1 MSLPEAYYKWF
12 MRKSTFPLLCFAIQI
27 LLAGSAFASAG
38 EFQKPP
44 SKEEIDSIFQEGF
57 AKSAERLESKFAR
70 NYKPSS
76 IGFSLNSETTNFTAW
91 LDLWRWC
98 KIFAAL
104 SEEEAAKHTGS
115 GLAKELLGDSSI
127 SRMFFSTLS
136 EKDSVPRVL
145 DNLDSIRAAHPQEW
159 KEYGSLAIAI
169 AVVND
174 VPVPQG
180 WPHHQVAP
188 ALVPVSILPVDR
200 QFPRWVAA
208 NEARQLLV
216 DPRKLS
222 PSQLKFVVDA
232 FITDDELLWARKNV
246 RLTRSTFER
255 AYFQINYSHARLQA
269 QQYDWTGGSY
279 TLGAIRKQ
287 GGICVDQAYYASM
300 AGKALGLP
308 TLFFTGQ
315 GSDGGHAWFGYMRSD
330 DRWKIDCGR
339 YSQHNYAT
347 GEALDPQTWQPISD
361 HELELLAARF
371 RDKPEFA
378 ASMNTL
384 AVAEILEKS
393 GDNPRAGQ
401 SYEKAIQLCP
411 QNADAWSAAAGFLQR
426 RGAPAKER
434 ILFHER
440 AKTQFVNQA
449 DLKVLHQQALIAIY
463 QEQGDADSVKKIEQQ
478 ILSQNKR
485 RRSDLSVNMAANQ
498 INAMLAEENMAEAEK
513 LFRRQVH
520 SLSQTGG
527 GNFYYDVA
535 EPYIRVLIQKGDK
548 NEARRNIDLIRRKLA
563 PQAGGIL
570 DAAINELETAA
581 K

>member
-1 MSLPEAYYKWF
+1 MH
-12 MRKSTFPLLCFAIQI
+12 KSTFPLLCFAIQI
-27 LLAGSAFASAG
+27 LLVGWVFASER

-57 AKSAERLESKFAR
+57 TKSAERLESKFAR
-70 NYKPSS
+70 NDKPSS
-76 IGFSLNSETTNFTAW
+76 IGFSLNSETTNFTSW

-115 GLAKELLGDSSI
+115 GLAKELLGDPSI

-136 EKDSVPRVL
+136 EQDSVPRVL
-145 DNLDSIRAAHPQEW
+145 DNLESIRAAQPQEW
-159 KEYGSLAIAI
+159 KAYGSLAIAI

-188 ALVPVSILPVDR
+188 ALVPVSILPVDQ
-200 QFPRWVAA
+200 QFLRWVAA
-208 NEARQLLV
+208 NEARQLLL

-255 AYFQINYSHARLQA
+255 AYFQINYSHERLQA

-378 ASMNTL
+378 ASMNAL

-393 GDNPRAGQ
+393 GDNPRAGKA
-401 SYEKAIQLCP
+401 YEKAIQLCP

-535 EPYIRVLIQKGDK
+535 EPYIRVLIQKGEK

-570 DAAINELETAA
+570 DAAMNELETGA

>member
-1 MSLPEAYYKWF
+1 VL
-12 MRKSTFPLLCFAIQI
+12 RNVFPLLCVAIQV
-27 LLAGSAFASAG
+27 LLIWPTFGSVGDFR
-38 EFQKPP
+38 KPP
-44 SKEEIDSIFQEGF
+44 AKEEMEAIFQEGF
-57 AKSAERLESKFAR
+57 AKAVERLESKFTQ
-70 NYKPSS
+70 NYNPSS
-76 IGFSLNSETTNFTAW
+76 IGLSLNSETTNFTAW

-104 SEEEAAKHTGS
+104 SEEEASKHIES
-115 GLAKELLGDSSI
+115 GLAKELLSDPTV
-127 SRMFFSTLS
+127 SRLFFSTLS
-136 EKDSVPRVL
+136 DQDSVPRVL
-145 DNLDSIRAAHPQEW
+145 ENLSSIRKAHPQNFR
-159 KEYGSLAIAI
+159 EYTSLAIAI

-174 VPVPQG
+174 VPLPQG
-180 WPHHQVAP
+180 WPHHQVA
-188 ALVPVSILPVDR
+188 AELVPINILPVDQ
-200 QFPRWVAA
+200 QFSRWVAA
-208 NEARQLLV
+208 NETRHLLL
-216 DPRKLS
+216 DPRKLF

-232 FITDDELLWARKNV
+232 FITDEELAWARKNV
-246 RLTRSTFER
+246 RLTRSTFEK
-255 AYFQINYSHARLQA
+255 AYFQINYSHERLNA
-269 QQYDWTGGSY
+269 QQYDWTSGPY
-279 TLGAIRKQ
+279 TLGAIRKA

-300 AGKALGLP
+300 SGKALGLP

-330 DRWKIDCGR
+330 DRWEIDCGR

-361 HELELLAARF
+361 HELELIAARF

-393 GDNPRAGQ
+393 GGNPRAGDA
-401 SYEKAIQLCP
+401 YEKAIQLCP
-411 QNADAWSAAAGFLQR
+411 QNADAWSATAGFLQR

-463 QEQGDADSVKKIEQQ
+463 QEQGDSDSVKKIEQQ

-498 INAMLAEENMAEAEK
+498 INAMVAEGDMAEAEK

-535 EPYIRVLIQKGDK
+535 EPYIRVLIEKGDK
-548 NEARRNIDLIRRKLA
+548 NEARRNINLIRRKLA

-570 DAAINELETAA
+570 DAAMNELETAA
-581 K
+581 N

>member
-1 MSLPEAYYKWF
+1 MH
-12 MRKSTFPLLCFAIQI
+12 KSTFPLLYFAIQI
-27 LLAGSAFASAG
+27 LLVGSAFASAG

-76 IGFSLNSETTNFTAW
+76 IGLSLNSETTNFTAW

-98 KIFAAL
+98 KTFATL
-104 SEEEAAKHTGS
+104 SEEEAAKRTGS
-115 GLAKELLGDSSI
+115 GLAKELLSDPSI

-136 EKDSVPRVL
+136 EQDSVPRVL
-145 DNLDSIRAAHPQEW
+145 DNLDSIRAAHPQKW
-159 KEYGSLAIAI
+159 KEYSSLAIAI

-180 WPHHQVAP
+180 WPHHQVP
-188 ALVPVSILPVDR
+188 PQLVPVSIVPVDQ
-200 QFPRWVAA
+200 QFSRWVAA
-208 NEARQLLV
+208 NEARQLLL

-246 RLTRSTFER
+246 RLTRSTFEK
-255 AYFQINYSHARLQA
+255 AYFQINYSHERLQA
-269 QQYDWTGGSY
+269 QQYDWTGGPY

-330 DRWKIDCGR
+330 DQWEIDCGR

-401 SYEKAIQLCP
+401 AYEKAIQLCP
-411 QNADAWSAAAGFLQR
+411 QNADAWSATASFLQR

-485 RRSDLSVNMAANQ
+485 KRSDLSVNMAANQ
-498 INAMLAEENMAEAEK
+498 LNAMVAEGNMAEAEK

-535 EPYIRVLIQKGDK
+535 EPYIRVLIEKGDK

-570 DAAINELETAA
+570 DAAMNELETAA

>member
-1 MSLPEAYYKWF
+1 MH
-12 MRKSTFPLLCFAIQI
+12 KSTFPLLCFAIQI

-44 SKEEIDSIFQEGF
+44 SKEEIDSIFQDGF
-57 AKSAERLESKFAR
+57 AKSAERLESKFAQ

-76 IGFSLNSETTNFTAW
+76 IGLSLNSETTNFTAW

-98 KIFAAL
+98 KTFATL
-104 SEEEAAKHTGS
+104 SEEEAAKHAGS
-115 GLAKELLGDSSI
+115 GLAKELLGDPAI

-136 EKDSVPRVL
+136 EQDSVPRVL
-145 DNLDSIRAAHPQEW
+145 DNLDSIRAAHRQKW
-159 KEYGSLAIAI
+159 KEFSSLAIAI

-188 ALVPVSILPVDR
+188 QLVPVSILPVDQ
-200 QFPRWVAA
+200 QFSRWVTA
-208 NEARQLLV
+208 NEARQLLL

-246 RLTRSTFER
+246 RLTRSTFEK
-255 AYFQINYSHARLQA
+255 AYFQINYSHERLQA
-269 QQYDWTGGSY
+269 QQYDWTGGPY

-330 DRWKIDCGR
+330 DQWEIDCGR

-347 GEALDPQTWQPISD
+347 GQALDPQTWQPISD

-401 SYEKAIQLCP
+401 AYEKAIQLCP
-411 QNADAWSAAAGFLQR
+411 QNADAWSATASFLQR

-485 RRSDLSVNMAANQ
+485 KRSDLSVNMAANQ
-498 INAMLAEENMAEAEK
+498 LNAMVAEGNMAEAEK

-535 EPYIRVLIQKGDK
+535 EPYIRVLIEKGDK

-570 DAAINELETAA
+570 DAAMNELETAA

>member
-1 MSLPEAYYKWF
+1 MLKNA
-12 MRKSTFPLLCFAIQI
+12 FPLLCLAIQ
-27 LLAGSAFASAG
+27 LLLVWPTFASAG
-38 EFQKPP
+38 DFQKPP
-44 SKEEIDSIFQEGF
+44 AKEEIASIFQEGF
-57 AKSAERLESKFAR
+57 AKSVERLESKFAQ

-76 IGFSLNSETTNFTAW
+76 IGLSLNSETSNFTAW

-104 SEEEAAKHTGS
+104 SEEEASKHIES
-115 GLAKELLGDSSI
+115 GLAKELFSDPGV

-136 EKDSVPRVL
+136 EQDSVPRVL
-145 DNLDSIRAAHPQEW
+145 ENLSSIRTAHPQKF
-159 KEYGSLAIAI
+159 KEYASLAVAI

-174 VPVPQG
+174 VPPPQG
-180 WPHHQVAP
+180 WPHHQVASE
-188 ALVPVSILPVDR
+188 LVPISILPVDQ
-200 QFPRWVAA
+200 QFSRWVVA
-208 NEARQLLV
+208 NEARQLLL

-222 PSQLKFVVDA
+222 PLQLKFVVDA
-232 FITDDELLWARKNV
+232 LITDDELAWARKNV
-246 RLTRSTFER
+246 RLTRSTFEK
-255 AYFQINYSHARLQA
+255 AYFQINYSHERLKA
-269 QQYDWTGGSY
+269 QQYDWTGGLY
-279 TLGAIRKQ
+279 TLGAIRKA

-330 DRWKIDCGR
+330 DQWEIDCGR

-393 GDNPRAGQ
+393 GDNSKAGQ
-401 SYEKAIQLCP
+401 AYEKAIQLCP
-411 QNADAWSAAAGFLQR
+411 KNADAWSATAAFLQR

-440 AKTQFVNQA
+440 AKTQFANQA
-449 DLKVLHQQALIAIY
+449 DLKVLHQQALISIY
-463 QEQGDADSVKKIEQQ
+463 QEQGDLESVKKIEQQ
-478 ILSQNKR
+478 ILSQNRSK
-485 RRSDLSVNMAANQ
+485 RSDLSVNMAADQ
-498 INAMLAEENMAEAEK
+498 LSALLEAGNMAEAEK

-535 EPYIRVLIQKGDK
+535 QPYIRVLIEKGDK
-548 NEARRNIDLIRRKLA
+548 SEARRSIDLVRRKLA
-563 PQAGGIL
+563 PQPGGIL
-570 DAAINELETAA
+570 DVSMNELETAT

>member
-1 MSLPEAYYKWF
+1 MLKNAF
-12 MRKSTFPLLCFAIQI
+12 TLLGFAIQI
-27 LLAGSAFASAG
+27 LLVWPTFAIAGD
-38 EFQKPP
+38 FQKPP
-44 SKEEIDSIFQEGF
+44 TKEEMESIFQEGF
-57 AKSAERLESKFAR
+57 AKSVQHLESKFAQ

-76 IGFSLNSETTNFTAW
+76 IGLSLTSETSNFTSW

-104 SEEEAAKHTGS
+104 SEDEAAKQIES
-115 GLAKELLGDSSI
+115 GLARELLSDPI
-127 SRMFFSTLS
+127 VSRMFFSTLS
-136 EKDSVPRVL
+136 EQDFVPRVL
-145 DNLDSIRAAHPQEW
+145 ENLISIRAAHPQ
-159 KEYGSLAIAI
+159 KFREYASLAIAI

-180 WPHHQVAP
+180 WPHHQVA
-188 ALVPVSILPVDR
+188 AGLVPVNILPVDQ
-200 QFPRWVAA
+200 QFSRWVAA
-208 NEARQLLV
+208 NEARQLLL

-232 FITDDELLWARKNV
+232 FITDDELAWARKNV
-246 RLTRSTFER
+246 RLTRSTFEK
-255 AYFQINYSHARLQA
+255 AYFQINYSHERLKA
-269 QQYDWTGGSY
+269 QQYDWTSGPY
-279 TLGAIRKQ
+279 TLGAIRKE

-330 DRWKIDCGR
+330 DQWEIDCGR
-339 YSQHNYAT
+339 YSQHNYAI

-361 HELELLAARF
+361 HELELLAAHF

-384 AVAEILEKS
+384 AVADILEKS
-393 GDNPRAGQ
+393 GDNPKAGQ
-401 SYEKAIQLCP
+401 AYEKAIQLCP
-411 QNADAWSAAAGFLQR
+411 RNADAWSAAASFLQR

-434 ILFHER
+434 ILLHER
-440 AKTQFVNQA
+440 AKTQFANQA
-449 DLKVLHQQALIAIY
+449 DLKVLPQQSLISIY
-463 QEQGDADSVKKIEQQ
+463 QEQGDLDSVKKIEQQ
-478 ILSQNKR
+478 IVSQNR
-485 RRSDLSVNMAANQ
+485 RKRSDLSINMAADQ
-498 INAMLAEENMAEAEK
+498 LTAMLEAGNMAEAEK

-535 EPYIRVLIQKGDK
+535 EPYIRLLIEKGDTS
-548 NEARRNIDLIRRKLA
+548 EARRSIDLVRRKLA
-563 PQAGGIL
+563 PQQGGIL
-570 DAAINELETAA
+570 DAAMSELEKAA

>member
-1 MSLPEAYYKWF
+1 M
-12 MRKSTFPLLCFAIQI
+12 
-27 LLAGSAFASAG
+27 
-38 EFQKPP
+38 
-44 SKEEIDSIFQEGF
+44 
-57 AKSAERLESKFAR
+57 
-70 NYKPSS
+70 
-76 IGFSLNSETTNFTAW
+76 
-91 LDLWRWC
+91 
-98 KIFAAL
+98 
-104 SEEEAAKHTGS
+104 
-115 GLAKELLGDSSI
+115 
-127 SRMFFSTLS
+127 
-136 EKDSVPRVL
+136 PRVL
-145 DNLDSIRAAHPQEW
+145 DNLDSIRMAHPQKW
-159 KEYGSLAIAI
+159 KEYGGLAIAI

-188 ALVPVSILPVDR
+188 QLVPVSILPVDQ
-200 QFPRWVAA
+200 QFSRWVTA
-208 NEARQLLV
+208 NEARQLLL

-246 RLTRSTFER
+246 RLTRSTFEK
-255 AYFQINYSHARLQA
+255 AYFQINYSHERLQA
-269 QQYDWTGGSY
+269 QQYDWTGGPY

-330 DRWKIDCGR
+330 DQWEIDCGR

-401 SYEKAIQLCP
+401 AYEKAIQLCP
-411 QNADAWSAAAGFLQR
+411 QNADAWSATADFLQR
-426 RGAPAKER
+426 REAPAKER

-485 RRSDLSVNMAANQ
+485 KRSDLSVNMAANQ
-498 INAMLAEENMAEAEK
+498 LNAMVAEGNMAEAEK

-535 EPYIRVLIQKGDK
+535 EPYIRVLIEKGDK
-548 NEARRNIDLIRRKLA
+548 NKARRNIDLIRRKLA

-570 DAAINELETAA
+570 DAAMNELETAA

>member
-1 MSLPEAYYKWF
+1 MKNL
-12 MRKSTFPLLCFAIQI
+12 FPFLCLSI
-27 LLAGSAFASAG
+27 LLLLAQPTFAGAWD
-38 EFQKPP
+38 FQKPP
-44 SKEEIDSIFQEGF
+44 AKEDIEAIFQDGF
-57 AKSAERLESKFAR
+57 AQSSERLESKFAG

-76 IGFSLNSETTNFTAW
+76 IGLSLNSETSNFTAW

-98 KIFAAL
+98 KIFSAL
-104 SEEEAAKHTGS
+104 GEEDSAKHIGS
-115 GLAKELLGDSSI
+115 GLAKELFNDPQA
-127 SRMFFSTLS
+127 SRLFFSTLS
-136 EKDSVPRVL
+136 EQDSIPRVL
-145 DNLDSIRAAHPQEW
+145 DILGSIRAAHPQKF
-159 KEYGSLAIAI
+159 KEYASLAVAI

-174 VPVPQG
+174 APIPRG
-180 WPHHQVAP
+180 WPHHQVSP
-188 ALVPVSILPVDR
+188 ELVPAVILPVEQ
-200 QFPRWVAA
+200 QFARWVAA
-208 NEARQLLV
+208 NEARQLLL

-232 FITDDELLWARKNV
+232 FITDDELAWARKNV
-246 RLTRSTFER
+246 RLTRSTFEK
-255 AYFQINYSHARLQA
+255 AYFQINYSHERLKA
-269 QQYDWTGGSY
+269 QRYDWTTGPY
-279 TLGAIRKQ
+279 TLGAIRKE

-330 DRWKIDCGR
+330 DQWEIDCGR

-393 GDNPRAGQ
+393 GDLSKAGQ
-401 SYEKAIQLCP
+401 AYEKAVQLCP
-411 QNADAWSAAAGFLQR
+411 RNSDAWSAGAAFLQR

-434 ILFHER
+434 LLFHER
-440 AKTQFVNQA
+440 AKTQFANQA
-449 DLKVLHQQALIAIY
+449 DLKVLHQQALISIY
-463 QEQGDADSVKKIEQQ
+463 QEQGDLDSVKKIEQQ
-478 ILSQNKR
+478 ILSQNRSK
-485 RRSDLSVNMAANQ
+485 RSDLSVNMAADQ
-498 INAMLAEENMAEAEK
+498 LTTLLEAGKMDEAERH
-513 LFRRQVH
+513 FRRQVH

-527 GNFYYDVA
+527 GNFYYDIA
-535 EPYIRVLIQKGDK
+535 EPYIRVLIEKGDRS
-548 NEARRNIDLIRRKLA
+548 EARRCIDLVRRKLA

-570 DAAINELETAA
+570 DVSMKKLEATA